1 MRSVVGLALVTAG
14 IALTLAGCQRAAQA
28 PGPETAGEK
37 TTQVVDIVAREFAFE
52 PKEIRINAGMAKF
65 VVRNAGTVEHDFE
78 IVGAA
83 EHGMEHTAK
92 LIQPNEVYTVQ
103 VDLRPGTYQ
112 VVCNVAGH
120 KDAGMV
126 GTIVVL

>member
-1 MRSVVGLALVTAG
+1 MRSVMLLVVVTAG
-14 IALTLAGCQRAAQA
+14 IALTVAGCQRATQA
-28 PGPETAGEK
+28 PGPETAEDK

-65 VVRNAGTVEHDFE
+65 VVRNAGAVEHDFE

-92 LIQPNEVYTVQ
+92 LIQPNEVYEVQ
-103 VDLRPGTYQ
+103 VELTPGTYQ

-120 KDAGMV
+120 KEAGMV
-126 GTIVVL
+126 GTIIVP

>member
-1 MRSVVGLALVTAG
+1 
-14 IALTLAGCQRAAQA
+14 
-28 PGPETAGEK
+28 
-37 TTQVVDIVAREFAFE
+37 
-52 PKEIRINAGMAKF
+52 
-65 VVRNAGTVEHDFE
+65 
-78 IVGAA
+78 
-83 EHGMEHTAK
+83 
-92 LIQPNEVYTVQ
+92 VYEVQ